1 MRNRQRGFTLIELLV
16 VIAIIAILAAI
27 LFPVFAQA
35 REQARSTACLS
46 NLKQLGAGITMYRS
60 DWDGRGPF
68 TGWPP
73 SFSGVFNVHSPNSVY
88 DQDWQVSI
96 QPYIKNALVL
106 HCPSDKTPYDERPVS
121 YLYNPY
127 MAINRVPAPEATFEN
142 AAQICLVWEGY
153 GPVESATE
161 NLPPNVPVLLPKNA
175 YRQYAP
181 WGTRARDIADP
192 AHGLVRHRSGGN
204 VVFFDTH
211 AKYVSYGTGDTNA
224 QRTQSINNAFP
235 CEETVAPQIGKCS
248 WTW

>member
-1 MRNRQRGFTLIELLV
+1 MRIQRRGFTLIELLV

-46 NLKQLGAGITMYRS
+46 NLKQLGVAISMYRS
-60 DWDGRGPF
+60 DWDSRGPF
-68 TGWPP
+68 SGWPP
-73 SFSGVFNVHSPNSVY
+73 SFSGQFNIHSPNSVY
-88 DQDWQVSI
+88 EQDWQCSI

-127 MAINRVPAPEATFEN
+127 MAINREPAPEATFQN
-142 AAQICLVWEGY
+142 AAEICLVWEGY
-153 GPVESATE
+153 GPKESATQK
-161 NLPPNVPVLLPKNA
+161 VPDNAPLPKNF

-181 WGTRARDIADP
+181 WGTRAQDLAEPSR
-192 AHGLVRHRSGGN
+192 GLVRHRNGGN

-211 AKYVSYGTGDTNA
+211 AKFVAYGTGSNNPE
-224 QRTQSINNAFP
+224 RTASINTAFP
-235 CEETVAPQIGKCS
+235 CERTVAPQIGKCS

>member
-1 MRNRQRGFTLIELLV
+1 MRRQRGFTLIELLV

-46 NLKQLGAGITMYRS
+46 NLKQLGTAITIYRG
-60 DWDGRGPF
+60 DWDSRGPF

-73 SFSGVFNVHSPNSVY
+73 SFSGKFNVHSPNSVY
-88 DQDWQVSI
+88 DQDWQISI
-96 QPYIKNALVL
+96 QPYLKNALVL

-127 MAINRVPAPEATFEN
+127 MAENRAPAPESAFPN
-142 AAQICLVWEGY
+142 AAEVCLVWEGY

-161 NLPPNVPVLLPKNA
+161 NLPPGVSLILPKNA

-181 WGTRARDIADP
+181 WGARARDLADP

-204 VVFFDTH
+204 VIYFDTH
-211 AKYVSYGTGDTNA
+211 ARYIAYGTGDTNA
-224 QRTQSINNAFP
+224 QRTQSISAAFP
-235 CEETVAPQIGKCS
+235 CGTAVAPQYPTCA
-248 WTW
+248 WAW

>member
-1 MRNRQRGFTLIELLV
+1 MRSRQRGFTLIELLV

-35 REQARSTACLS
+35 REQARMSSCLS
-46 NLKQLGAGITMYRS
+46 NLKQLGMGITMYRS
-60 DWDGRGPF
+60 DWDSRGPF

-73 SFSGVFNVHSPNSVY
+73 SFSGQFNVHSPN
-88 DQDWQVSI
+88 
-96 QPYIKNALVL
+96 
-106 HCPSDKTPYDERPVS
+106 
-121 YLYNPY
+121 
-127 MAINRVPAPEATFEN
+127 
-142 AAQICLVWEGY
+142 EGY
-153 GPVESATE
+153 GPVEAATE
-161 NLPPNVPVLLPKNA
+161 NLPPTVPILLPKNA

-181 WGTRARDIADP
+181 WGTRARDLADP

-235 CEETVAPQIGKCS
+235 CEQTVAPQIGKCS